1 MLGDPDKY
9 PFHMNGT
16 QPIQGRILWTE
27 LWANAR
33 EDLKELW
40 AIAKGK
46 HTQPLEMSHL
56 MG

>member
-46 HTQPLEMSHL
+46 HTEPLETSNL
-56 MG
+56 VG